1 MNAEWRIKELYKA
14 DTQKV
19 AELESLK
26 RRYAFSLKQ
35 IVNVINLAG
44 FGNEIGSGR
53 SSSLGRFHVEDVK

>member
-19 AELESLK
+19 AGFK
-26 RRYAFSLKQ
+26 RRYAFSLEQ

-53 SSSLGRFHVEDVK
+53 SSSLERFHVEDVE